1 LASNGFQVS
10 LDVGSRFLKLLVRD
24 GRGQTGFEMAPRPV
38 DEKELAALLRGWD
51 EKYRLA
57 GRPLVSSLSGPEI
70 NIQYLNFPALPAA
83 ELESAVNL
91 EAGQI
96 LGIENLAAMDTDF
109 WPLEASGNRSQVLF
123 VACPQ
128 KLSNERLKLCHR
140 SGLKLE
146 KLTIDCLALANG
158 YLNLETGGPATM
170 LLNLGS
176 RLTNT
181 AVVEGGRL
189 LLGRDIL
196 WGGERVAQG
205 ISEGLDQNLPRAIK
219 ILEEDSGRVRE
230 RLPEILDRTASGLI
244 EEIEKTVAYCEG
256 THKVKAARLLL
267 TGGASLIPGLN
278 DFISERVSLP
288 VQEWNAAKYFPAD
301 SILKSQVHFAAVAV
315 GMLF

>member
-1 LASNGFQVS
+1 MASNGFQAS
-10 LDVGSRFLKLLVRD
+10 LDVGNRFLKLLVRD
-24 GRGQTGFEMAPRPV
+24 GRGQVSFEMTPRPLE
-38 DEKELAALLRGWD
+38 EKELVALLKGWED
-51 EKYRLA
+51 KYRLA
-57 GRPLVSSLSGPEI
+57 GRAVASSLSGPEI
-70 NIQYLNFPALPAA
+70 NIQYLNFPVLPAA

-96 LGIENLAAMDTDF
+96 LGIDNLAVMDTDF
-109 WPLEASGNRSQVLF
+109 WPLEESGNRMQVLF
-123 VACPQ
+123 IASPH
-128 KLSNERLKLCHR
+128 KLSNERLKLCQR
-140 SGLKLE
+140 SGLKLD

-158 YLNLETGGPATM
+158 YLNLEPGEPATL

-181 AVVEGGRL
+181 AVTEGKRL
-189 LLGRDIL
+189 ILARDIL

-205 ISEGLDQNLPRAIK
+205 IAEQLTLDLPRATK
-219 ILEEDSGRVRE
+219 IMEEDSGRVRE